1 MSADGGLYPEL
12 VRNRSFKD
20 ASRPVDWSLTN
31 GADRH
36 STMSVDS
43 SWPLNTLNL
52 HSLRVNMDGRFT
64 LEIGGSWGMN
74 VVKGDR

>member
-1 MSADGGLYPEL
+1 
-12 VRNRSFKD
+12 
-20 ASRPVDWSLTN
+20 
-31 GADRH
+31 
-36 STMSVDS
+36 MSVDS